1 MGVAYSLLVIV
12 VIYSLDG
19 GGCMMFNEIT
29 QTICR
34 FVLLLLTLLLIIGVV
49 VRFSLFTERALRFN
63 KRAVTLL
70 SCVFYPWKEMGYEK
84 WIKVLAFSDCGVVYF
99 NILMTCL

>member
-19 GGCMMFNEIT
+19 GGCMMFNKIP

-63 KRAVTLL
+63 KRAVN
-70 SCVFYPWKEMGYEK
+70 P
-84 WIKVLAFSDCGVVYF
+84 AFLCFLPLEGDG
-99 NILMTCL
+99 I

>member
-1 MGVAYSLLVIV
+1 MLINKAQAVLYYIYISDVGVAYSLLVIV

-19 GGCMMFNEIT
+19 GGCMMFNKIP

-49 VRFSLFTERALRFN
+49 VRFSLFT
-63 KRAVTLL
+63 
-70 SCVFYPWKEMGYEK
+70 
-84 WIKVLAFSDCGVVYF
+84 
-99 NILMTCL
+99 